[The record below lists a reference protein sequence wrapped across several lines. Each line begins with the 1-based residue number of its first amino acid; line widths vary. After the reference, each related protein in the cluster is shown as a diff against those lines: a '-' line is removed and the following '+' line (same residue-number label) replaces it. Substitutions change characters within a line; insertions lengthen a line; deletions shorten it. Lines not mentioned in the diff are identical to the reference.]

1 MAGRRIEYIDIAKG
15 ILILCLLYGHMV
27 IELNLHG
34 VDDAVLHGMW
44 KFVPVYNSFF
54 MPCFFLITGFCSTF
68 SVPFRRFLWKNVKTL
83 LIPAVIITLIG
94 QYGTDIFNC
103 RKLSFNHFLELGG
116 WLGNSG
122 PWFILSLFIS
132 KMIYRAV
139 SGLKGWQKASIVTV
153 FYFGGL
159 VLDRFDF
166 FPNYMWHR
174 HAFIL
179 LPFLYIGDVL
189 KTGLPKVEKFLK
201 PAALAWLFLVPL
213 QVVLHYRGICILPT
227 LDKSILVTLD
237 NFYLHFAN
245 VLLGT
250 AMIFQVSRWLQAVCK
265 SDILR
270 TFGTGT
276 LLIYLINEPQQR
288 FVLRIMMPFYS
299 PDFSILQS
307 VIFQVSAHLLCFIIF
322 YWLVKVVYDS
332 RYLSKIVGK
341 W

>member
-1 MAGRRIEYIDIAKG
+1 MSAKRIEYIDIAKG
-15 ILILCLLYGHMV
+15 ILILCLLYGHLI

-54 MPCFFLITGFCSTF
+54 MPCFFLITGLCTTF
-68 SVPFRRFLWKNVKTL
+68 SIPFRKFLWKNVKTL
-83 LIPAVIITLIG
+83 LIPAVVITLIG

-103 RKLSFNHFLELGG
+103 RKLSFNHFLDLGG
-116 WLGNSG
+116 WLGTSG
-122 PWFILSLFIS
+122 PWFILALFIS
-132 KMIYRAV
+132 KIIYRTLN
-139 SGLKGWQKASIVTV
+139 GLKTWQKTVIVAV

-159 VLDRFDF
+159 VLDRFGL

-179 LPFLYIGDVL
+179 LPYLYIGDIL
-189 KTGLPKVEKFLK
+189 KTGMVKVGKYLK
-201 PAALAWLFLVPL
+201 YAALAWLLLVPL
-213 QVVLHYRGICILPT
+213 QVVLHYRGILFLPT
-227 LDKSILVTLD
+227 LDKSILVSLD
-237 NFYLHFAN
+237 NFYQHFLN
-245 VLLGT
+245 VILGS
-250 AMIFQVSRWLQAVCK
+250 AMIFQVSRWIAGVCK
-265 SDILR
+265 GRILQ
-270 TFGTGT
+270 TFGVGT

-288 FVLRIMMPFYS
+288 FVLRIMMPFYN

-307 VIFQVSAHLLCFIIF
+307 VIFQVSAHLLCFFIF

-332 RYLSKIVGK
+332 RYLSKLVGK